1 MRKLLLLLMIPTL
14 FSCEKKDKPITPIA
28 PPGVEENAVEMGN
41 FYERQIFFDLGTNT
55 EVKNSDKMA
64 WDLAF
69 ETTSEGKL
77 IRLNSS
83 RRMVAS
89 KTSISDFTQVTSA
102 NQAKQWKWDHAN
114 GSPELTAIGQW
125 WDTNGNS
132 LNEVYLIDLG
142 YDSEGNLLGY
152 RKLQIVEAT
161 SAYFRIRFARLNG
174 SDEQT
179 VDVIK
184 EGEKNH
190 TCYSLIN
197 KTMVDFEPET
207 EAWDLLFTNYTETLW
222 DGTDS
227 IFYLVTGVLINLKG
241 VEVAFTK
248 SISFDDLSLE
258 NLPELAFSSAQNA
271 IGYEWKYLDFN
282 TLIYTVEPDFLY
294 VIKDMDGEFFK
305 FKFIGFYND
314 IGEKGAPAF
323 RFQRL

>member
-1 MRKLLLLLMIPTL
+1 MRRLILLLAIPALL
-14 FSCEKKDKPITPIA
+14 SCEKKDKPIVPIA

-41 FYERQIFFDLGTNT
+41 LYERQIFFDLGTNS
-55 EVKNSDKMA
+55 EVKSSDKMA

-69 ETTSEGKL
+69 ETSADGRL
-77 IRLNSS
+77 IRLNAS

-89 KTSISDFTQVTSA
+89 KTGVSDFTQVSSA
-102 NQAKQWKWDHAN
+102 NQAVEWKWDHAN

-125 WDTNGNS
+125 WDANGNS

-142 YDSEGNLLGY
+142 FDSQGNILGY
-152 RKLQIVEAT
+152 RKMQIVEAGEG
-161 SAYFRIRFARLNG
+161 SFRIRFALLNG

-184 EGEKNH
+184 ESERNH

-197 KTMVDFEPET
+197 NTTVDFEPET
-207 EAWDLLFTNYTETLW
+207 EAWDILFSSYTETLW
-222 DGTDS
+222 DGADS
-227 IFYLVTGVLINLKG
+227 VFYLVTGVLTNPAG
-241 VEVAFTK
+241 VEVAFTN
-248 SISFDDLSLE
+248 SIPFDSLSLE
-258 NLPELAFSSAQNA
+258 NLPELTFSSAQNA

-282 TLIYTVEPDFLY
+282 TLIYTVEPNFVY
-294 VIKDMDGEFFK
+294 VIKDMNGDFYK
-305 FKFIGFYND
+305 LKFIGFYND